1 MLHTVAYSQVNKT
14 ASFFF
19 RVGGGYNFVS
29 DSPLIGCLKEILHII
44 IMQLFGNLWSS
55 ELLLLLLCY
64 YDRSDALKK
73 LKENYLHTHWIFSCC
88 SIQVI

>member
-1 MLHTVAYSQVNKT
+1 MSYFFVFFFSLPATSDAHLIKNFALKVMLHTVAYSQVNKT

-44 IMQLFGNLWSS
+44 IMQLFGNL
-55 ELLLLLLCY
+55 
-64 YDRSDALKK
+64 
-73 LKENYLHTHWIFSCC
+73 
-88 SIQVI
+88 